1 MKELDYRVRQFGEML
16 FDERIEEYETR
27 VIEDKREGLL
37 ESSITNE
44 HMVELLQDMK
54 EEWMSDMKMSTCL
67 AIAFKEWMK
76 GDDATLQM
84 VLESDNVDFEVI
96 GYMAVWVELY
106 LGGREDEI

>member
-1 MKELDYRVRQFGEML
+1 MSYMKELDYRVRQFGEML

-54 EEWMSDMKMSTCL
+54 KDWSENRIMTRVL
-67 AIAFKEWMK
+67 ATLFKEWLH
-76 GDDATLQM
+76 GDEGAVQA
-84 VLESDNVDFEVI
+84 VLESDDVDFEVI
-96 GYMAVWVELY
+96 GYLSVWTTNF
-106 LGGREDEI
+106 LGGNE